1 MEVLIMGR
9 CVDREKAIDLINN
22 EIDFFEQGGLD
33 NLNKNYGMYGMHTM
47 LLVIIR
53 HGCVSIV

>member
-1 MEVLIMGR
+1 MGR

-22 EIDFFEQGGLD
+22 EIDFFEQGDLD
-33 NLNKNYGMYGMHTM
+33 NLNKNYGMYGMHTI